1 MSTTTITT
9 HYDYIVVGAGSAG
22 CVLADR
28 LSADGRHSVL
38 LLEAGGTDRKFLLTM
53 PMGFLK
59 ALRRPEFIWNYQSEP
74 EPTLNDRSILI
85 PRGKALGGSSSIN
98 GMLYMRGHPRDYDQ
112 WRDSGCE
119 GWGYADV
126 LPYFLRAERSWRGSD
141 ALHGGDG
148 PLSITPIETRRRLHE
163 PLMQTALAAGY
174 RTSADLDAD
183 LEGFACGEVTIDTRG
198 RRASTSRA
206 YLHAAM
212 KRSNL
217 TVISQA
223 MTQRVMI
230 RDGRAEGVEYRK
242 DGELFQVFAQREVI
256 LSSGAY
262 NSAQLLMLSG
272 VGPRA
277 ELERLGIPVLLDLPG
292 VGRNLS
298 EHPRVNID
306 FEASQPNTFINE
318 LRLDKALVSVVRWAL
333 FGTGAFA
340 SQINSCNIVLRTQ
353 AHLPQ
358 PDIQL
363 LCNPIRLDAGLW
375 FPGYVKPKS
384 HRLSVSICLL
394 KPRSRGWMTLRS
406 RDPADPPRVQLN
418 IFDNEEDLATVRR
431 GIAAVRKIYATEPQA
446 SLVASEVLPGAR
458 VASDAALDAFIRQT
472 AGVTQHPV
480 GTCCM
485 GHGPDAV
492 VDPQLR
498 VHGIAGLRVID
509 ASIMPT
515 VPGANTN
522 AASIMIGEKGADLV
536 LGLSLPASTVS
547 RSASVE
553 AVPPMPVHVS
563 SQEFSS

>member
-1 MSTTTITT
+1 MPTTKKA
-9 HYDYIVVGAGSAG
+9 YDYIIVGAGSAG

-38 LLEAGGTDRKFLLTM
+38 LLEAGGTDRRFLLTM

-59 ALRRPEFIWNYQSEP
+59 ALRRPEFIWNYQSAA
-74 EPTLNDRSILI
+74 EPTLNGRRVLI

-98 GMLYMRGHPRDYDQ
+98 GMLYMRGHPRDYDR
-112 WRDSGCE
+112 WRDMGCE

-126 LPYFLRAERSWRGSD
+126 LPYFKRAEGSWRGSD

-148 PLSITPIETRRRLHE
+148 PLCITPIETRGRLHE
-163 PLMQTALAAGY
+163 PLMQTAAAVGSQ
-174 RTSADLDAD
+174 TSNDLDACP
-183 LEGFACGEVTIDTRG
+183 EGFARGEVTIDRKG
-198 RRASTSRA
+198 RRASTARA
-206 YLHAAM
+206 YLHGAL

-217 TVISQA
+217 TVICGA
-223 MTQRVMI
+223 LTQRVLLA
-230 RDGRAEGVEYRK
+230 DERAVGVEYCK
-242 DGELFQVFAQREVI
+242 DEQLHQVTARCEVI
-256 LSSGAY
+256 LSSGTY

-272 VGPRA
+272 IGPRD
-277 ELERLGIPVLLDLPG
+277 ELQRHGIEVLKALPG

-306 FEASQPNTFINE
+306 FEASRPVTFINE
-318 LRLDKALVSVVRWAL
+318 LRLDRALWSVVRWKL
-333 FGTGAFA
+333 FGRGPFA
-340 SQINSCNIVLRTQ
+340 SQINSCNIVLRTVEGLQ
-353 AHLPQ
+353 Q

-375 FPGYVKPKS
+375 FPGFVKAKA

-394 KPRSRGWMTLRS
+394 HPRSRGWMTLRS
-406 RDPADPPRVQLN
+406 RNPADPPEVQLN
-418 IFDNEEDLATVRR
+418 IFDNDEDFATVRR
-431 GIAAVRKIYATEPQA
+431 GIAAVRRIYATRPQA
-446 SLVASEVLPGAR
+446 DWVGAELLPGPQ
-458 VASDAALDAFIRQT
+458 VHSDAQLDDFIRDT

-480 GTCCM
+480 GTCSM
-485 GHGPDAV
+485 GLGPMAV

-522 AASIMIGEKGADLV
+522 AAAIMIGEKGADLV
-536 LGLSLPASTVS
+536 LGRTLPVADPASFSTGVAP
-547 RSASVE
+547 RSVF
-553 AVPPMPVHVS
+553 
-563 SQEFSS
+563 SQEMS